1 MLRAMRW
8 SRLWV
13 VFPLAV
19 FAHACASNPPSPTYS
34 TVGGGISERSGITA
48 SSLVAPAAW
57 TMPAGTSLEDGVT
70 EDEAIAIAL
79 WNNPDFHAALTE
91 LGIARA
97 DLVTAGMIRNP
108 VLSLLFPWGPK
119 QFEMTLNWP
128 IDTFWQRPK
137 RIADAKLN
145 GEAVAQTLVAHGLR
159 LVGEVRLAFA
169 DVEAAD
175 RALTIATAQTALA
188 QRLADISSAR
198 LRAGDISEFEARLA
212 ATDAAR
218 VAAVAQTRTGTRAA
232 AILRLRALL
241 GLAAE
246 APALALTPAGPRG
259 AGCGD
264 LPELLKTA
272 LASRPDIRA
281 AELQVEAA
289 GERVGLEKGR
299 VMTLTAVLDA
309 NGEGREGFEMGPG
322 LGIELP
328 LFSQNQGGR
337 ARAAAELERAGRRY
351 LATRASVSA
360 GVQTAYAALTAAH
373 DTRRI
378 LGTGAQSLARDREQ
392 AQKLYEA
399 GEISLMTLLE
409 TQQRLSDFEQTQL
422 DAESAVSRAVV
433 HLDEA
438 VGRVCRSPQQ
448 ATGPPVPGVHK

>member
-1 MLRAMRW
+1 MRW

-19 FAHACASNPPSPTYS
+19 LAHGCASNPPSPTYS
-34 TVGGGISERSGITA
+34 TVGSGISERSGITA

-97 DLVTAGMIRNP
+97 DQITAAMIRNP

-159 LVGEVRLAFA
+159 LVGEVRRAFA
-169 DVEAAD
+169 DIEIAD
-175 RALTIATAQTALA
+175 RALAIATEQAVLA
-188 QRLADISSAR
+188 RRLADISSAR
-198 LRAGDISEFEARLA
+198 LRAGDISEFESRLA
-212 ATDAAR
+212 VTDAAR
-218 VAAVAQTRTGTRAA
+218 IAAVTQTRTGTRAA

-246 APALALTPAGPRG
+246 APALTLTPAGPRA

-272 LASRPDIRA
+272 LASRPDVRA

-337 ARAAAELERAGRRY
+337 ARAAAELDRAGRRY

-378 LGTGAQSLARDREQ
+378 LETGTQSLARDREQ
-392 AQKLYEA
+392 AQKLYDA

-409 TQQRLSDFEQTQL
+409 TQQRVSDFEQTRL

-433 HLDEA
+433 QLDEA
-438 VGRVCRSPQQ
+438 VGRVCRAPQQ
-448 ATGPPVPGVHK
+448 ATGPPPPGVQK